1 VHVAPTRL
9 FWLVSDADPVLAPI
23 TMDSDHRSSGREK
36 AADLVRHGATIYY
49 WKRGLLL
56 LAPTLVLDRPTSPL
70 TATLHIACREPYTI
84 EVEGRCLKT
93 RASLVAPRA
102 ERRRV
107 VAVNSDIALFY
118 FPLEMSEYSGLKNV
132 LNGESL
138 IDLPYAPFEPLL
150 PALRQAMTGELHGD
164 EARTLIDDAVKA
176 ITGRAP
182 PVMPPRD
189 PRIEKAC
196 RLIDVMPLDEVHLD
210 TLATQVHLSPSR
222 LRELFKLQVGTTIGE
237 YARWQSI
244 WRMSNLWK
252 EGVKFT
258 DLAIEAGFHD
268 LAHADRV
275 FLESFGISPSSLIDS
290 RYFKL
295 VQCH

>member
-1 VHVAPTRL
+1 MQ
-9 FWLVSDADPVLAPI
+9 SE
-23 TMDSDHRSSGREK
+23 HRSERREK
-36 AADLVRHGATIYY
+36 AADLVRQGATIYY

-56 LAPTLVLDRPTSPL
+56 LAPTLVLERPTSPL
-70 TATLHIACREPYTI
+70 TATLRIACREPYTI
-84 EVEGRCLKT
+84 EVEGRSLRT

-118 FPLEMSEYSGLKNV
+118 FPLEMSEYSGLKEV
-132 LNGESL
+132 LAGES
-138 IDLPYAPFEPLL
+138 IVDLLYAPFEPLL
-150 PALRQAMTGELHGD
+150 PSLRKAMVGELPGD
-164 EARTLIDDAVKA
+164 EALKLIDAAVEA
-176 ITGRAP
+176 VIGRAR

-196 RLIDVMPLDEVHLD
+196 ALLDLMPLDEVSPD
-210 TLATQVHLSPSR
+210 SLASQVHLSPSR
-222 LRELFKLQVGTTIGE
+222 LRELFKQQVGTTIGE

-244 WRMSNLWK
+244 WRMTYLWK
-252 EGVKFT
+252 DGVKFT

-290 RYFKL
+290 RYFRL
-295 VQCH
+295 VQCG